1 MKLKMGFPGL
11 WLILVS
17 LTFIL
22 KGNAY
27 PATIPLQKVN
37 LGVYGAKVR
46 DITTYNNSGTTEI
59 LIAIDSPKG
68 VYKWTSGV
76 SSSWDAV
83 TYPAIPGEASQI
95 EANLASGY
103 EDDVYAVITEISGG
117 SYTPRIYGSDSGGT
131 TGSWVNI
138 SSVTLPAPAAGALS
152 AILLGHSSGMYIA
165 TFDGNIY
172 RNTGG
177 VSDTF
182 KLLYSFG
189 SATEITSIS
198 VYDANTFFV
207 VGRTGGVSALYK
219 LSMSGSSISATSLTL
234 PTTSASG
241 GSVEVQLVGVDPAGA
256 DTVFL
261 AGSSANPQVYKS
273 VDGGTTWSSSWD
285 YASTGTSNFPG
296 GYPQYIKFN
305 NNRVFI
311 SASVLDGAS
320 TTWSHAPILSSTVGS
335 NTVETHVNDGALEID
350 PVDSTI
356 IYMGTDWGMGQMTY
370 ASGSW
375 TTGSEIGNNDGM
387 EGIMLMDMEFYE
399 YSSVQ
404 KELWI
409 ATKSGAG
416 RALNYNPADS
426 TTTDDPSDWNFPIY
440 PEVDGPPVT
449 EVAIHP
455 ADPTIVL
462 VGNNAGRVYKTTTGT
477 STLPTWTKVFQAE
490 DYTSVFGSTRPD
502 HSDIT
507 SIQFVPSTPGRMY
520 LSGYNWETGAD
531 GGVYYS
537 DDTGSTWAEDT
548 SISGVP
554 VNTLWVT
561 DMTTWAG
568 VGNASSSETGLRA
581 RTSITGSG
589 NWWSPG
595 TGLSLDNEI
604 VNSIAGTTV
613 GDYMTV
619 YVATTG
625 GVYKGTLYI
634 PTSSGFSS
642 WSWTSLT
649 SALGS
654 TNTNFTSVTLD
665 PNNPDTAYVAVSNC
679 IYETTDGGG
688 SWSVFGSSCVNTH
701 EDVNVLKFDDLIAGT
716 AIGLFSYVP
725 ASSVT
730 PTPAVTPTLL
740 PLSTPTPISQPTPA
754 TTGKISGS
762 VVDTKGVAL
771 ESVKLKLKGIKTKFS
786 TTTQSGADGSFAFTG
801 LEAGGYMITA
811 KRRGYRGSKKKVKI
825 GAGEEK
831 TDITFILK
839 KTGKGS
845 LRITREVLR

>member
-1 MKLKMGFPGL
+1 MKLKMDFLGFL
-11 WLILVS
+11 LLVILQICFLNEKVYS
-17 LTFIL
+17 
-22 KGNAY
+22 
-27 PATIPLQKVN
+27 ATVPLQKTN

-46 DITTYNNSGTTEI
+46 DITAYNNGGTTEI

-83 TYPAIPGEASQI
+83 TDPAIPGESSQI

-103 EDDVYAVITEISGG
+103 EDDVYAIITEISGG
-117 SYTPRIYGSDSGGT
+117 SYTPRMYGSDSGGAS
-131 TGSWVNI
+131 GSWVNI
-138 SSVTLPAPAAGALS
+138 SSVTIPSSAAGAFS
-152 AILLGHSSGMYIA
+152 AILLGHSSGMYVA

-189 SATEITSIS
+189 SSTEITSIS

-207 VGRTGGVSALYK
+207 IGKSGSISALYK
-219 LSMSGSSISATSLTL
+219 LSISGSSISATSVIL
-234 PTTSASG
+234 PTSSASG
-241 GSVEVQLVGVDPAGA
+241 GSVEVHLVGVDPANV
-256 DTVFL
+256 DTIFL

-285 YASTGTSNFPG
+285 YNSTGASNFSG

-311 SASVLDGAS
+311 SASVLDGTS
-320 TTWSHAPILSSTVGS
+320 TTWSHAPNLSSTVGS
-335 NTVETHVNDGALEID
+335 NTIETHVNDGALEID
-350 PVDSTI
+350 PIDSTI
-356 IYMGTDWGMGQMTY
+356 IYMGTDWGVGQMTY
-370 ASGSW
+370 ASSSW
-375 TTGSEIGNNDGM
+375 TPGSEIGNNDGM
-387 EGIMLMDMEFYE
+387 EGVMLIDMEFYE
-399 YSSVQ
+399 YSSTH

-409 ATKSGAG
+409 GTKSGAG
-416 RALNYNPADS
+416 RANYYDPTDP
-426 TTTDDPSDWNFPIY
+426 TTTDDSSDWNFPIY

-455 ADPTIVL
+455 ADPAIVFIA
-462 VGNNAGRVYKTTTGT
+462 NNAGRVYKTTTGT
-477 STLPTWTKVFQAE
+477 STSPTWTKVFQAE

-502 HSDIT
+502 HSKIT
-507 SIQFVPSTPGRMY
+507 SIQFVPSTPNRMY
-520 LSGYNWETGAD
+520 LSGYNWETGTD

-548 SISGVP
+548 SISGIP

-561 DMTTWAG
+561 DLTTWAG
-568 VGNASSSETGLRA
+568 VGNSESSETGLRA
-581 RTSITGSG
+581 RTSITGAG
-589 NWWSPG
+589 NWWSPS

-619 YVATTG
+619 YVASTG

-649 SALGS
+649 SAIGS

-665 PNNPDTAYVAVSNC
+665 PNNPDTAYAAVSNC
-679 IYETTDGGG
+679 IYETTDGGVT
-688 SWSVFGSSCVNTH
+688 WSVFGSSCVNTH
-701 EDVNVLKFDDLIAGT
+701 EDVNVLKFDDLIVGT
-716 AIGLFSYVP
+716 VIGLFSYLP
-725 ASSVT
+725 TSSVT
-730 PTPAVTPTLL
+730 PTPTVTPTLS
-740 PLSTPTPISQPTPA
+740 PLPTPSPTPA
-754 TTGKISGS
+754 TVGKISGS
-762 VVDTKGVAL
+762 VVDVQGTAV
-771 ESVKLKLKGIKTKFS
+771 ESVKLTLKGVKTKYS
-786 TTTQSGADGSFAFTG
+786 SLILSDADGSFEFTD
-801 LEAGGYMITA
+801 LKADTYVITA
-811 KRRGYRGSKKKVKI
+811 KKKGYKKAKQKVKL
-825 GAGEEK
+825 GEGEEK
-831 TDITFILK
+831 TDVKIELRKLK
-839 KTGKGS
+839 KIHFH
-845 LRITREVLR
+845 RAR